1 MPPPTPNFAAQ
12 LETYLRHLVADRY
25 SAVPETSRYGYL
37 QTLLNA
43 VGELLPAPHVRAV
56 IHPANRG
63 AGIPDLALVAADQP
77 DDALPTH
84 GVVEVKP
91 ADAAVRT
98 VARDDQVQRYLRHYR
113 LVLVTNTFQF
123 LLVTLGDDDQPRLE
137 EEYRLAEDEAAFW
150 QAAQDPRSLA
160 RRHAPA
166 LLEYL
171 LRALRRQTPL
181 RTPQEVAAV
190 LASYAREARARLEG
204 DAIHQPTLQR
214 IRTQLEAALGLHFQA
229 EQGEAFFRSSLVQT
243 LFYGLF
249 SAWVL
254 WHEENPTRT
263 DAFDLWRH
271 TRQLTVPAVRL
282 LFEQFTAPSSLNPL
296 HIEAVLEWTAA
307 ALNRVERGAFFA
319 VFGRTGDAQRA
330 PDNGAANAVQ
340 YFYEPFLEAF
350 DPELRLQLGVWY
362 TPPEVVD
369 YMTARVD
376 AALRDELGIADG
388 LADPHVTVL
397 DPCCGTGA
405 YLVSVMRLIYRRLC
419 ARNGPALAG
428 QQTAQA
434 VRTRLFGFE
443 ILPAPFVVAH
453 LQIGML
459 LAGELRAPLAA
470 QQRAGV
476 YLTNAL
482 TGWDPNQQPVLSAN
496 ILAQEYEAALG
507 VKQESQILVVLGNP
521 PYSGFAGLA
530 VDEERGLVDAYRT
543 TQQAPPPQGQ
553 GLNDLYVRFFR
564 MAERRIVELT
574 GQGVV
579 CFISNYSWL
588 DGLSHTGMRERYLAA
603 FDSVTID
610 SLNGDKY
617 RTGKT
622 TPDGKPD
629 PSIFSTPFNRE
640 GIQVGTAIATL
651 VRSRDR
657 TDVNRVYFRDLWGT
671 GKLAQLRR
679 ESVDG
684 VAEDAYQPLQPSA
697 ELGFPLVPRTLRSD
711 YLDWPRLP
719 EVFPRSFPGVQTSR
733 DSVVVDIDRPSLVER
748 IRKYFDPVIPN
759 AVIERII
766 PDAMRKTQRFD
777 PEQTRSQLLRRGFLA
792 ENIRPHLYRPF
803 DIRWLYWEPETKL
816 LDEKRAEYVIHV
828 RPTENVWLTS
838 QQKARRSWDP
848 PQYVRQI
855 GSRHLEERGA
865 NLFPLYLYDED
876 PGQLFQAR
884 HENLSPLARRYLAQV
899 NGDAPALFHH
909 TLAILHAPAY
919 RLENSGGLRQD
930 WPRLPLP
937 AAADALAAS
946 AALGR
951 TVAALLDPEHPVA
964 GVTRGEPRADLRD
977 VAVFDFAGAQPDLA
991 VSAGWGYGGREGI
1004 VMPGR
1009 GRTVERLT
1017 ASGEPVVDVYLNGSA
1032 CWRGVPAAVWAYTL
1046 GGYPVLKK
1054 WLSYRE
1060 AALLGRPLRV
1070 DEVEAFCQIA
1080 RRIAALLALG
1090 EALDANYRQAASLHA
1105 GGG

>member
-12 LETYLRHLVADRY
+12 LETYLRHLAADRY

-43 VGELLPAPHVRAV
+43 VGEQLPAPHVRAV

-63 AGIPDLALVAADQP
+63 AGIPDLALLAADQP

-91 ADAAVRT
+91 AAAAVRT
-98 VARDDQVQRYLRHYR
+98 VARDEQVQRYLRHYR

-350 DPELRLQLGVWY
+350 DPELRRQLGVWY

-530 VDEERGLVDAYRT
+530 VDEERGLVDAYRS

-588 DGLSHTGMRERYLAA
+588 DGLSHTGMRERYL
-603 FDSVTID
+603 
-610 SLNGDKY
+610 
-617 RTGKT
+617 
-622 TPDGKPD
+622 
-629 PSIFSTPFNRE
+629 
-640 GIQVGTAIATL
+640 
-651 VRSRDR
+651 
-657 TDVNRVYFRDLWGT
+657 
-671 GKLAQLRR
+671 
-679 ESVDG
+679 
-684 VAEDAYQPLQPSA
+684 
-697 ELGFPLVPRTLRSD
+697 
-711 YLDWPRLP
+711 
-719 EVFPRSFPGVQTSR
+719 
-733 DSVVVDIDRPSLVER
+733 
-748 IRKYFDPVIPN
+748 
-759 AVIERII
+759 
-766 PDAMRKTQRFD
+766 
-777 PEQTRSQLLRRGFLA
+777 
-792 ENIRPHLYRPF
+792 
-803 DIRWLYWEPETKL
+803 
-816 LDEKRAEYVIHV
+816 
-828 RPTENVWLTS
+828 
-838 QQKARRSWDP
+838 
-848 PQYVRQI
+848 
-855 GSRHLEERGA
+855 
-865 NLFPLYLYDED
+865 
-876 PGQLFQAR
+876 
-884 HENLSPLARRYLAQV
+884 
-899 NGDAPALFHH
+899 
-909 TLAILHAPAY
+909 
-919 RLENSGGLRQD
+919 
-930 WPRLPLP
+930 
-937 AAADALAAS
+937 
-946 AALGR
+946 
-951 TVAALLDPEHPVA
+951 
-964 GVTRGEPRADLRD
+964 
-977 VAVFDFAGAQPDLA
+977 
-991 VSAGWGYGGREGI
+991 
-1004 VMPGR
+1004 
-1009 GRTVERLT
+1009 
-1017 ASGEPVVDVYLNGSA
+1017 
-1032 CWRGVPAAVWAYTL
+1032 
-1046 GGYPVLKK
+1046 
-1054 WLSYRE
+1054 
-1060 AALLGRPLRV
+1060 
-1070 DEVEAFCQIA
+1070 
-1080 RRIAALLALG
+1080 
-1090 EALDANYRQAASLHA
+1090 
-1105 GGG
+1105 

>member
-1 MPPPTPNFAAQ
+1 MPPSTPNFTAE
-12 LETYLRHLVADRY
+12 LETYLRHVAADRDR
-25 SAVPETSRYGYL
+25 AVPETSRYGYL

-43 VGELLPAPHVRAV
+43 VGEQLPAHVRAV

-63 AGIPDLALVAADQP
+63 AGIPDLGLYAADQP

-84 GVVEVKP
+84 GVVEAKP
-91 ADAAVRT
+91 TDGAVR
-98 VARDDQVQRYLRHYR
+98 VIALDPQVQRYLRHYR
-113 LVLVTNTFQF
+113 LVLVTNYFQF
-123 LLVTLGDDDQPRLE
+123 LLVTLGADDQPRLE
-137 EEYRLAEDEAAFW
+137 EEYRLAEDETAFW
-150 QAAQDPRSLA
+150 EAMQAPRSLA

-171 LRALRRQTPL
+171 SRALRRQTPL

-190 LASYAREARARLEG
+190 LASYAREARARLEN

-214 IRTQLEAALGLHFQA
+214 IRTQLEEALGLHFQA
-229 EQGEAFFRSSLVQT
+229 AQGEAFFRSSLVQT

-254 WHEENPTRT
+254 WHEENPMRT

-271 TRQLTVPAVRL
+271 TRQLTIPAVRL

-296 HIEAVLEWTAA
+296 QIEAVLEWTAA

-319 VFGRTGDAQRA
+319 VFGRTG
-330 PDNGAANAVQ
+330 GAGSGATSAVQ

-350 DPELRLQLGVWY
+350 DPELRRQLGVWY

-419 ARNGPALAG
+419 DRNGPALAG
-428 QQTAQA
+428 QQTALA

-459 LAGELRAPLAA
+459 LAGELRAPLAPN
-470 QQRAGV
+470 QRAGV
-476 YLTNAL
+476 FLTNAL
-482 TGWDPNQQPVLSAN
+482 TGWDPAQQPVLSQN

-530 VDEERGLVDAYRT
+530 VDEERGLVDAYRS

-564 MAERRIVELT
+564 MAERRIVEMT

-579 CFISNYSWL
+579 CFIANYSWL
-588 DGLSHTGMRERYLAA
+588 DGLSHTGMRERYLRE
-603 FDSVTID
+603 FDSLWID
-610 SLNGDKY
+610 NLHGD
-617 RTGKT
+617 RIISERA
-622 TPDGKPD
+622 PDGR
-629 PSIFSTPFNRE
+629 SSATVFAIRGQSS
-640 GIQVGTAIATL
+640 GIKVGTAIALL
-651 VRSRDR
+651 VRRDNHTAPGIVR
-657 TDVNRVYFRDLWGT
+657 YRDHNAADADERRANL
-671 GKLAQLRR
+671 LATLD
-679 ESVDG
+679 EADFADHYALVEPE
-684 VAEDAYQPLQPSA
+684 VALGLPLK
-697 ELGFPLVPRTLRSD
+697 PRTLRVD

-719 EVFPRSFPGVQTSR
+719 ELFPQSVPGVQTKR
-733 DSVVVDIDRPSLVER
+733 DAELISIDRDPLVDR
-748 IRKYFDPVIPN
+748 MKKYFDPTITDREVAEFAPRLM
-759 AVIERII
+759 ER
-766 PDAMRKTQRFD
+766 ANRFE
-777 PEQTRSQLLRRGFLA
+777 PHSIRRTLTHRGFLPDHVV
-792 ENIRPHLYRPF
+792 RYCFRPF
-803 DIRWLYWEPETKL
+803 DIRWIYWEPETKL
-816 LDEKRAEYVIHV
+816 LGEKSPTFFPLV
-828 RPTENVWLTS
+828 RDGNLFIE
-838 QQKARRSWDP
+838 ARKRDSSEQFDRG
-848 PQYVRQI
+848 YLVRVLADNF
-855 GSRHLEERGA
+855 GNGFSSF
-865 NLFPLYLYDED
+865 FPLYLYDDD
-876 PGQLFQAR
+876 PDQLFQAR
-884 HENLSPLARRYLAQV
+884 HENLSPLARRYLAQTG
-899 NGDAPALFHH
+899 GDAPAIFHH

-919 RLENSGGLRQD
+919 RVENSGGLRQD

-937 AAADALAAS
+937 ADGATLAAS

-951 TVAALLDPEHPVA
+951 TVAALLDPEQPVA
-964 GVTRGEPRADLRD
+964 GVTHGEPRPELRD
-977 VAVFDFAGAQPDLA
+977 IAVFDFAGPQPVLA
-991 VSAGWGYGGREGI
+991 VDAGWGHGGRDGV

-1009 GRTVERLT
+1009 GRVEERLN
-1017 ASGEPVVDVYLNGSA
+1017 AAGEPVVDVYLNASA
-1032 CWRGVPAAVWAYTL
+1032 CWRGVPAAVWGYTL

-1060 AALLGRPLRV
+1060 TALLGRPLRI
-1070 DEVEAFCQIA
+1070 DEVEEFRNIA

-1090 EALDANYRQAASLHA
+1090 DALDANYWQAASLHS
-1105 GGG
+1105 GVG

>member
-350 DPELRLQLGVWY
+350 DPELRRQLGVWY

-470 QQRAGV
+470 NQRAGV

-588 DGLSHTGMRERYLAA
+588 DGLSHTGMRERYLRE
-603 FDSVTID
+603 FDSLWID
-610 SLNGDKY
+610 NLHGD
-617 RTGKT
+617 RIISERA
-622 TPDGKPD
+622 PDGR
-629 PSIFSTPFNRE
+629 SSATVFAIRGQSS
-640 GIQVGTAIATL
+640 GIKVGTAIALL
-651 VRSRDR
+651 VRRRNHAAPGIVRYRDHDAADADER
-657 TDVNRVYFRDLWGT
+657 RADL
-671 GKLAQLRR
+671 LATLD
-679 ESVDG
+679 EADFADHYAFVEPETALG
-684 VAEDAYQPLQPSA
+684 LPLK
-697 ELGFPLVPRTLRSD
+697 PRTVRSD

-719 EVFPRSFPGVQTSR
+719 EVFPQSFPGVQTSR
-733 DSVVVDIDRPSLVER
+733 DDGLVEVDRQQLEAR
-748 IRKYFDPVIPN
+748 IAQYFNP
-759 AVIERII
+759 AVSHAEMVRLA
-766 PDAMRKTQRFD
+766 PELMTSTRTFD
-777 PEQTRSQLLRRGFLA
+777 A
-792 ENIRPHLYRPF
+792 ENV
-803 DIRWLYWEPETKL
+803 
-816 LDEKRAEYVIHV
+816 RAENLRKGKTGAIV
-828 RPTENVWLTS
+828 R
-838 QQKARRSWDP
+838 
-848 PQYVRQI
+848 
-855 GSRHLEERGA
+855 
-865 NLFPLYLYDED
+865 FC
-876 PGQLFQAR
+876 F
-884 HENLSPLARRYLAQV
+884 
-899 NGDAPALFHH
+899 
-909 TLAILHAPAY
+909 
-919 RLENSGGLRQD
+919 
-930 WPRLPLP
+930 
-937 AAADALAAS
+937 
-946 AALGR
+946 R
-951 TVAALLDPEHPVA
+951 TV
-964 GVTRGEPRADLRD
+964 
-977 VAVFDFAGAQPDLA
+977 
-991 VSAGWGYGGREGI
+991 
-1004 VMPGR
+1004 
-1009 GRTVERLT
+1009 
-1017 ASGEPVVDVYLNGSA
+1017 
-1032 CWRGVPAAVWAYTL
+1032 
-1046 GGYPVLKK
+1046 
-1054 WLSYRE
+1054 
-1060 AALLGRPLRV
+1060 
-1070 DEVEAFCQIA
+1070 
-1080 RRIAALLALG
+1080 
-1090 EALDANYRQAASLHA
+1090 
-1105 GGG
+1105 

>member
-1 MPPPTPNFAAQ
+1 MKANSMPQPTPNFTAD
-12 LETYLRHLVADRY
+12 LETYLRQLAADRH

-43 VGELLPAPHVRAV
+43 VGEQLPARVRAV
-56 IHPANRG
+56 IHPANSG
-63 AGIPDLALVAADQP
+63 AGIPDLGLYAADQP

-84 GVVEVKP
+84 GVVEAKP
-91 ADAAVRT
+91 TDEAVR
-98 VARDDQVQRYLRHYR
+98 VIALEPQVRRYLRHYR
-113 LVLVTNTFQF
+113 LVLVTNYFQF
-123 LLVTLGDDDQPRLE
+123 LLVTLGADDQPHLE

-150 QAAQDPRSLA
+150 QEAQDPRSLA

-166 LLEYL
+166 LIEYL
-171 LRALRRQTPL
+171 TRALRRQAPL

-190 LASYAREARARLEG
+190 LASYAREARARLEN

-214 IRTQLEAALGLHFQA
+214 IRAQLEEALGLHFQA
-229 EQGEAFFRSSLVQT
+229 AQGEAFFRSSLVQT

-254 WHEENPTRT
+254 WHEEHPTRT

-271 TRQLTVPAVRL
+271 TRQLTIPAVRL
-282 LFEQFTAPSSLNPL
+282 LFEQLIAPSSLNPL

-307 ALNRVERGAFFA
+307 ALNRMERGAFFA
-319 VFGRTGDAQRA
+319 IFGRTG
-330 PDNGAANAVQ
+330 GATSGATSAVQ
-340 YFYEPFLEAF
+340 YFYEPFLDAF
-350 DPELRLQLGVWY
+350 DPDLRRQLGVWY

-419 ARNGPALAG
+419 DRNGPALAG
-428 QQTAQA
+428 QQTALA

-459 LAGELRAPLAA
+459 LAGELRAPL
-470 QQRAGV
+470 QPDQRAGV

-482 TGWDPNQQPVLSAN
+482 TGWDPAQQPVLSAN
-496 ILAQEYEAALG
+496 LLAQEYEAALG

-530 VDEERGLVDAYRT
+530 VDEERGLVDAYRS

-564 MAERRIVELT
+564 MAERRIVEMT

-579 CFISNYSWL
+579 CFIANYSWL

-603 FDSVTID
+603 FASVTID

-622 TPDGKPD
+622 TPEGKPD

-679 ESVDG
+679 ESDEG
-684 VAEDAYQPLQPSA
+684 VADDAYQPLQPSA
-697 ELGFPLVPRTLRSD
+697 ELGFPLVPRTLRGD

-719 EVFPRSFPGVQTSR
+719 ELFPQSFPGVQTSR
-733 DSVVVDIDRPSLVER
+733 DSVVVDIDKPSLVER
-748 IRKYFDPVIPN
+748 IRKYFDPSSSN
-759 AVIERII
+759 AAIGQLI

-777 PEQTRSQLLRRGFLA
+777 PEQTRAQLLQRGFLA

-816 LDEKRAEYVIHV
+816 LDEKRTEYVMHV
-828 RPTENVWLTS
+828 RPMENMWFTS

-848 PQYVRQI
+848 PQFVRQI
-855 GSRHLEERGA
+855 GARHLEERGA
-865 NLFPLYLYDED
+865 NLFPLYLYDD

-884 HENLSPLARRYLAQV
+884 HENLSPLARRYLAQAG
-899 NGDAPALFHH
+899 GDAPALFYH

-919 RLENSGGLRQD
+919 RLENSGGLHQD
-930 WPRLPLP
+930 WPRVPLP
-937 AAADALAAS
+937 ADGAALAAS

-951 TVAALLDPEHPVA
+951 TVAALLDPEQPVA
-964 GVTRGEPRADLRD
+964 GVTHGEPRPDLRD
-977 VAVFDFAGAQPDLA
+977 VALFDFAGPQPALA
-991 VSAGWGYGGREGI
+991 IDAGWGHGGRDGV

-1009 GRTVERLT
+1009 GRVEERLN
-1017 ASGEPVVDVYLNGSA
+1017 AAGAPVMDVYLNASA
-1032 CWRGVPAAVWAYTL
+1032 CWRGVPAAVWDYTL

-1060 AALLGRPLRV
+1060 AALLDRPLRI
-1070 DEVEAFCQIA
+1070 DEVEGFRNIA
-1080 RRIAALLALG
+1080 RRIAALLALTDG
-1090 EALDANYRQAASLHA
+1090 LDANYRQAATLHA
-1105 GGG
+1105 GVG

>member
-1 MPPPTPNFAAQ
+1 M
-12 LETYLRHLVADRY
+12 
-25 SAVPETSRYGYL
+25 
-37 QTLLNA
+37 
-43 VGELLPAPHVRAV
+43 
-56 IHPANRG
+56 
-63 AGIPDLALVAADQP
+63 
-77 DDALPTH
+77 
-84 GVVEVKP
+84 
-91 ADAAVRT
+91 
-98 VARDDQVQRYLRHYR
+98 
-113 LVLVTNTFQF
+113 
-123 LLVTLGDDDQPRLE
+123 
-137 EEYRLAEDEAAFW
+137 
-150 QAAQDPRSLA
+150 
-160 RRHAPA
+160 
-166 LLEYL
+166 
-171 LRALRRQTPL
+171 
-181 RTPQEVAAV
+181 
-190 LASYAREARARLEG
+190 
-204 DAIHQPTLQR
+204 
-214 IRTQLEAALGLHFQA
+214 
-229 EQGEAFFRSSLVQT
+229 
-243 LFYGLF
+243 
-249 SAWVL
+249 
-254 WHEENPTRT
+254 
-263 DAFDLWRH
+263 
-271 TRQLTVPAVRL
+271 
-282 LFEQFTAPSSLNPL
+282 
-296 HIEAVLEWTAA
+296 
-307 ALNRVERGAFFA
+307 
-319 VFGRTGDAQRA
+319 
-330 PDNGAANAVQ
+330 
-340 YFYEPFLEAF
+340 
-350 DPELRLQLGVWY
+350 
-362 TPPEVVD
+362 
-369 YMTARVD
+369 
-376 AALRDELGIADG
+376 
-388 LADPHVTVL
+388 
-397 DPCCGTGA
+397 
-405 YLVSVMRLIYRRLC
+405 
-419 ARNGPALAG
+419 
-428 QQTAQA
+428 
-434 VRTRLFGFE
+434 RTRLFGFE

-629 PSIFSTPFNRE
+629 PSVFSTPFNRE

-671 GKLAQLRR
+671 GKLAQLHR

-684 VAEDAYQPLQPSA
+684 VAEDAYQSLQPSV
-697 ELGFPLVPRTLRSD
+697 ELGFPLTPRTLGAD
-711 YLDWPRLP
+711 YLTWPKLP
-719 EVFPRSFPGVQTSR
+719 ELFLSSFSGVKSGR
-733 DSVVVDIDRPSLVER
+733 DEVLVDIDLDAL
-748 IRKYFDPVIPN
+748 RKRVNDYHDPALSN
-759 AVIERII
+759 SAIERLY
-766 PDAMRKTQRFD
+766 PAFMKSTQD
-777 PEQTRSQLLRRGFLA
+777 INAEVVRRDVLILGDIGQFVKYY
-792 ENIRPHLYRPF
+792 YRPF
-803 DIRWLYWEPETKL
+803 DVRWLYWYPETKL
-816 LDEKRAEYVIHV
+816 LDGRRPEYFPHV
-828 RPTENVWLTS
+828 RSDNLWLFTT
-838 QQKARRSWDP
+838 ARTRKSAIEP
-848 PQYVRQI
+848 PLFMTILGDINCLDSSAR
-855 GSRHLEERGA
+855 A
-865 NLFPLYLYDED
+865 FPLYLYDED

-884 HENLSPLARRYLAQV
+884 HENLSPLARRYLAQTG
-899 NGDAPALFHH
+899 GDAPALFHH

-919 RLENSGGLRQD
+919 RMENSGGLRQD

-937 AAADALAAS
+937 ADAAALAAS

-951 TVAALLDPEHPVA
+951 TVAGLLDPEQPVD
-964 GVTRGEPRADLRD
+964 GVTRGEPRADLRE
-977 VAVFDFAGAQPDLA
+977 VAVFDFAGPQPDLA
-991 VSAGWGYGGREGI
+991 VSAGWGYGGQAGI

-1017 ASGEPVVDVYLNGSA
+1017 AAGEPVVDVYLNATA
-1032 CWRGVPAAVWAYTL
+1032 CWRGLPAAVWAYTL

-1060 AALLGRPLRV
+1060 TALLGRALRI
-1070 DEVEAFCQIA
+1070 DEVEAFCHIA

-1090 EALDANYRQAASLHA
+1090 DALDANYRQAARLH
-1105 GGG
+1105 GGGG